1 MVEQDSTLKD
11 QSSQTSRGSASRFSM
26 SRRTFLERSATL
38 GMGGAAALSLLEA
51 CGTSATGGSTN
62 LTYWNLFGG
71 GDGARMIQM
80 ENDFSKSH
88 PNINL
93 QSITLAWGDPY
104 YTKLA
109 MASAGGRPP
118 DVAVSH
124 MTRVATY
131 AAQGLLEPFDLNEL
145 ATHSITQDNFLA
157 PTWQR
162 AHYKGQL
169 YTIPLDTH
177 PFVAY
182 YNVDICKKAG
192 LLDGSGNLKPIKGP
206 DNLMTA
212 LKAAKQASGAYGAVF
227 EVQGVTAWRLF
238 YTLYSQLG
246 GLVLSP
252 DGKELILDDTKAEQV
267 LAFMADLTVTNKVA
281 APNID
286 YPGSVALFSN
296 GKSAFLW
303 NGDWEITTFAGL
315 KNFSFNMVPFPFVY
329 DQYHAQADSHAF
341 VMPRQSSVDPARK
354 AAALEFIRFMLS
366 DSYTWAQGG
375 HVPAYQQV
383 AQSTQ
388 YKSLKPQ
395 SNYASVAANVVV
407 DPSAWFSGS
416 GSQFETQVSAAIQ
429 TVLNGQASPKH
440 GVAQFRAA
448 VLKLLNVKV
457 PFQQ

>member
-1 MVEQDSTLKD
+1 MIEQDGTLKNRG
-11 QSSQTSRGSASRFSM
+11 SQGSRGRMNNSM
-26 SRRTFLERSATL
+26 SRRTFLERSAAL
-38 GMGGAAALSLLEA
+38 GMGSTAALALLDA
-51 CGTSATGGSTN
+51 CGSGPVGNGTN

-80 ENDFSKSH
+80 ENAYAKSH
-88 PNINL
+88 PNVNL

-109 MASAGGRPP
+109 MAAAGGRPP
-118 DVAVSH
+118 DVAISH

-131 AAQGLLEPFDLNEL
+131 AAQGLLEPFDISEL
-145 ATHSITQDNFLA
+145 AKHEITEDKFL
-157 PTWQR
+157 PLTWQR

-177 PFVAY
+177 PFVSY
-182 YNVDICKKAG
+182 YNIDICKKAG
-192 LLDGSGNLKPIKGP
+192 LLDSSGNLKPIQGA
-206 DNLMTA
+206 DNLMAA
-212 LKAAKQASGAYGAVF
+212 LKAAKQASGGYGTVF

-246 GLVLSP
+246 GSVLSP
-252 DGKELILDDTKAEQV
+252 DGKALTLDDAKAEQV
-267 LAFMADLTVTNKVA
+267 LAYMADLTVNTKVA
-281 APNID
+281 AANID
-286 YPGSVALFSN
+286 YAGSVALFGG

-303 NGDWEITTFAGL
+303 NGDWEVTTFAL
-315 KNFSFNMVPFPFVY
+315 QKNFAYSMAPFPFVY

-341 VMPRQSSVDPARK
+341 VMPRQASSDPAQRD
-354 AAALEFIRFMLS
+354 ASLEFIRFMLS

-375 HVPAYQQV
+375 HVPAYQPV
-383 AQSTQ
+383 AESAQ

-395 SNYASVAANVVV
+395 SNYASVAANVIV

-416 GSQFETQVSAAIQ
+416 GSQFETHVSAAIQ
-429 TVLNGQASPKH
+429 TVLNGQASPKQ
-440 GVAQFRAA
+440 GLAQFRAA
-448 VLKLLNVKV
+448 VLKLLAVKV

>member
-1 MVEQDSTLKD
+1 MVEQSRTLKD
-11 QSSQTSRGSASRFSM
+11 QSSQTSRGSTNGSM
-26 SRRTFLERSATL
+26 SRRTFLERSAAL
-38 GMGGAAALSLLEA
+38 GMGSAAALTLLEA
-51 CGTSATGGSTN
+51 CGASGSGSGGTN

-104 YTKLA
+104 YTKIA
-109 MASAGGRPP
+109 MSAAGGRPP
-118 DVAVSH
+118 NVAISH

-131 AAQGLLEPFDLNEL
+131 AAQGLLEPFDLGEL
-145 ATHSITQDNFLA
+145 AKHGITEDKFLA

-169 YTIPLDTH
+169 YTLPLDTH

-192 LLDGSGNLKPIKGP
+192 LLDASGNLKPIQGA

-212 LKAAKQASGAYGAVF
+212 LKAAKQASGGYGTVF

-238 YTLYSQLG
+238 STLYSQLG

-267 LAFMADLTVTNKVA
+267 LAYMADLTVNNKVA
-281 APNID
+281 AANID

-303 NGDWEITTFAGL
+303 NGDWEVTTFASQ
-315 KNFSFNMVPFPFVY
+315 KNFSFNMVPFPLVY
-329 DQYHAQADSHAF
+329 DKYRAQADSHAF
-341 VMPRQSSVDPARK
+341 IMPRQSVADPAQRD
-354 AAALEFIRFMLS
+354 ASLEFIRFMLN

-375 HVPAYQQV
+375 HIPAYQPV
-383 AQSTQ
+383 AQSAQ
-388 YKSLKPQ
+388 YKSLKPE
-395 SNYASVAANVVV
+395 SNYASVAADVVV
-407 DPSAWFSGS
+407 DPSAWFTGS
-416 GSQFETQVSAAIQ
+416 GSQFETHVSAAIQ
-429 TVLNGQASPKH
+429 TVLNGQASPKQ
-440 GVAQFRAA
+440 GLAQFRAA
-448 VLKLLNVKV
+448 VLKLLAVKV

>member
-1 MVEQDSTLKD
+1 MTEQDGNSKG
-11 QSSQTSRGSASRFSM
+11 SQTSRGRAGM
-26 SRRTFLERSATL
+26 SRRTFLERSAAL
-38 GMGGAAALSLLEA
+38 GLSSAAALSLLEA
-51 CGTSATGGSTN
+51 CGTSATGGGTS

-80 ENDFSKSH
+80 EGDFSRTH
-88 PNINL
+88 PNISL

-118 DVAVSH
+118 NVAVSH

-131 AAQGLLEPFDLNEL
+131 AAQGLLEPFDLGEL
-145 ATHSITQDNFLA
+145 AKHNITEDKFLA

-192 LLDGSGNLKPIKGP
+192 LLDSSGNLKPIQGA

-212 LKAAKQASGAYGAVF
+212 LKAAKQASGGYGTVF

-246 GLVLSP
+246 SPVLSP
-252 DGKELILDDTKAEQV
+252 DGKELIMDNTKAEQV
-267 LAFMADLTVTNKVA
+267 LAYMADLTVNNKVA
-281 APNID
+281 AANID

-303 NGDWEITTFAGL
+303 NGDWEVTTFASQ
-315 KNFSFNMVPFPFVY
+315 KNFSFNMVPFPQVY
-329 DQYHAQADSHAF
+329 DQYHTQADSHAF
-341 VMPRQSSVDPARK
+341 VMPRQSVVDPVQKDAS
-354 AAALEFIRFMLS
+354 LEFIRFMLS

-375 HVPAYQQV
+375 HVPAYQPV
-383 AQSTQ
+383 AQSSQ

-395 SNYASVAANVVV
+395 SNYAGVAADVVV

-416 GSQFETQVSAAIQ
+416 GSQFENQVSAAIQ
-429 TVLNGQASPKH
+429 TVLNGQASPKQ
-440 GVAQFRAA
+440 GLAQFRAA
-448 VLKLLNVKV
+448 VLKLLRVNV